1 MKIKIKISKNYIFFV
16 LMLVAILEPS
26 YFQTQ
31 YKILTTLWRWF
42 FVVCFFLISYL
53 NFRNLN
59 RIKKDQIKDLIV
71 PVLLNVW
78 LVMVTLKKNG
88 TNISAL
94 VELLYFIYGF
104 LISSYGFRKDK
115 MQFLRSIRNILFF
128 LYLMNF
134 LSIIIYPNGM
144 YGRLRY
150 DGTYDYRYWFLG
162 FKNGLEKYALVLIIV
177 SALYYSYTKLKKDLL
192 ILDGSV
198 FFSIISALKIDS
210 SSSIVTAVSLLIFIW
225 IILSMK
231 KYLPWF
237 LNMKIYGII
246 IIIFFITVVV
256 TNSLLTNKAIIYL
269 VTKVL
274 GEQITLSGRTLI
286 WNSVFKVIYSSPLT
300 GIGVQSPNYNA
311 ELLGITRNTTDA
323 HNFYLEYFMEGGAIG
338 FGLLILLFLQLA
350 NRLDAFRDNERSR
363 LLSAGLFIL
372 MILFL
377 VENTSIYC
385 IWLYFGLCSYVRY
398 MEQDYTI
405 KGSKK
410 LKKKERSNYEI
421 RIIDIP

>member
-1 MKIKIKISKNYIFFV
+1 
-16 LMLVAILEPS
+16 MLAAILEPS

-42 FVVCFFLISYL
+42 FVVCFFLICYL

-59 RIKKDQIKDLIV
+59 GIKKDQIKDLIV
-71 PVLLNVW
+71 PTLLNVW
-78 LVMVTLKKNG
+78 LVIETFFKNG
-88 TNISAL
+88 TYISAL

-104 LISSYGFRKDK
+104 LISLYGFRRDK
-115 MQFLRSIRNILFF
+115 IQFLRSIRNILFG

-177 SALYYSYTKLKKDLL
+177 SALYYSYTKLRKDLL
-192 ILDGSV
+192 ILGGSV
-198 FFSIISALKIDS
+198 FFSIVSAIRIES
-210 SSSIVTAVSLLIFIW
+210 SSSIVTAFSLLVFIW
-225 IILSMK
+225 VILSMK
-231 KYLPWF
+231 DYIPGF
-237 LNMKIYGII
+237 LNMKMYGII
-246 IIIFFITVVV
+246 IIILFITVVV
-256 TNSLLTNKAIIYL
+256 TNSLLSNRAIIYL

-274 GEQITLSGRTLI
+274 GEKITLSGRTLI
-286 WNSVFKVIYSSPLT
+286 WSSVFKVINSSPLT
-300 GIGVQSPNYNA
+300 GIGIQSPNYNA
-311 ELLGITRNTTDA
+311 ELLGMTRNTTDA

-338 FGLLILLFLQLA
+338 FGLLILLFVQLVY
-350 NRLDAFRDNERSR
+350 RLDAFRDNERSK

-398 MEQDYTI
+398 MEQDYDI
-405 KGSKK
+405 KGSKQFRR
-410 LKKKERSNYEI
+410 KKRSDYEI
-421 RIIDIP
+421 CIINIP